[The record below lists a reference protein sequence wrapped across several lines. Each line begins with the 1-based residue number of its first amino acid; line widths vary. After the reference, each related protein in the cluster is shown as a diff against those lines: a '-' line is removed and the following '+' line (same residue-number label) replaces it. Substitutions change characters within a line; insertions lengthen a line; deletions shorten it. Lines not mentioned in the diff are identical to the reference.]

1 MKYLRIILVG
11 IFSLSTFIFSSNAQQ
26 GEVRMTLSLAGATP
40 SGDFKDI
47 VSKTNFRGADVN
59 ILYGFTDKISAGLN
73 LGFQDFYEK
82 FPRAVYKTSDG
93 SDISAVITNSVQVI
107 PFLATVRYNLL
118 PQARIQPYASAGL
131 GGAAVLNRQFLGEYP
146 NSDNKIGFAARP
158 GAGVYI
164 PFRKQ
169 GEVGLNLG
177 VNYTHVG
184 YKTDNASNLGYLGF
198 HIGIGFP
205 MRD

>member
-11 IFSLSTFIFSSNAQQ
+11 IFSLSTFIFSANAQQ

-47 VSKTNFRGADVN
+47 VSKTNFRGADVQ

-73 LGFQDFYEK
+73 FGFQDFYEK

-146 NSDNKIGFAARP
+146 
-158 GAGVYI
+158 
-164 PFRKQ
+164 
-169 GEVGLNLG
+169 
-177 VNYTHVG
+177 
-184 YKTDNASNLGYLGF
+184 
-198 HIGIGFP
+198 
-205 MRD
+205 